1 MSSLDD
7 GTGGTCSDRRV
18 GEPLNVTGA
27 LMPMAIGGSR
37 WLHLGYRDLRSM
49 YAQSRLGPLWSM
61 ASVLVT
67 AVALGVVFSRLFGL
81 PTEGYFLYLLTGLT
95 VWGLIGR
102 ALGEGP
108 SSLVDSRGL
117 LLNTALT
124 AYEAGMRAWWRS
136 ALMFL
141 ISLPVV
147 LIALMVLDRPSAH
160 ALWFL
165 AGVLIVFAFSG
176 ALTLLMSLLGVFIPF
191 ARYAIPPL
199 SQLLFLL
206 TPIIWTPGLRP
217 EVASLVALNPF
228 YYPVAVV
235 RDPLIG
241 LEVPLGTWS
250 IAIAEVVILCA
261 LAWPILTRVNVSV
274 KGQV

>member
-1 MSSLDD
+1 
-7 GTGGTCSDRRV
+7 
-18 GEPLNVTGA
+18 
-27 LMPMAIGGSR
+27 
-37 WLHLGYRDLRSM
+37 M

-67 AVALGVVFSRLFGL
+67 AVALGVVFSRLFGM

-95 VWGLIGR
+95 TWGLIGR

-117 LLNTALT
+117 LLNTALK
-124 AYEAGMRAWWRS
+124 AHEAGMRTWWRS
-136 ALMFL
+136 SLIFL

-147 LIALMVLDRPSAH
+147 LFALMILARPSAYL
-160 ALWFL
+160 LWSL
-165 AGVLIVFAFSG
+165 VGMLLLFAFSA
-176 ALTLLMSLLGVFIPF
+176 ALTLLMSLLGVLVPLT
-191 ARYAIPPL
+191 RYAVPPL

-206 TPIIWTPGLRP
+206 TPIIWMPGLRP
-217 EVASLVALNPF
+217 EVESFVKWNPF

-241 LEVPLGTWS
+241 MEVPLGTWL
-250 IAIAEVVILCA
+250 IAVVEAVGLCA
-261 LAWPILTRVNVSV
+261 AVWIVVVRVNVSI